1 LLPEIEKSPP
11 AATHT
16 GKEVKIKYITQAK
29 GNYPVFLFFTN
40 YPKEIKDQYKKFLE
54 RLIRKNFGF
63 SGVPVT
69 LSFKRK

>member
-1 LLPEIEKSPP
+1 
-11 AATHT
+11 
-16 GKEVKIKYITQAK
+16 VKIKYITQAK

-63 SGVPVT
+63 SGVPLT